1 MAKGKW
7 VVYTLDETMA
17 GRRWIAGSSFASK
30 EAAEK
35 QAHEYRGPGGVP
47 TEVKFVSTTADPTAA
62 GPWAGQI
69 KPPKSERGLQKQR
82 ERYARQ
88 AQEKAEKGI
97 PISRAEREAAKRL
110 TGRDPQTISET
121 TRIQKEL
128 RGEVLT
134 QAQLKTEKAKA
145 FERQKRIIE
154 TKQKIEARKQQ
165 QAQEVSLSTG
175 GVPLTILGDPRR
187 MAVERTDLSGGFAP
201 DRPISPGETMQLAP
215 PQLKREKTLFDIG
228 GEIQPKSFKA
238 QEFNLGGLIPGDIER
253 ISTKGEIQ
261 TSEKYYKSIEAGGF
275 AAFEAE
281 LFTTGIP
288 KAIEVIPE
296 ALAFGA
302 LAAFSPP
309 AAIAVGTVAMGVSA
323 PGLQEEILTKGPSR
337 TVASEL
343 PSLGVF
349 SLFGGAGAR
358 LRTTKFVREAKGEIQ
373 MEQLRESYLDPGF
386 TFESKPFVFTGE
398 KPPPYLQRTLKGE
411 VITPKQE
418 DILLQEIRATEELPP
433 PTTPKELRKVLR
445 RRASLT
451 REQAGQLDI
460 FTPKIEENLLIEPSR
475 EGLVTPGKIGR
486 RERQLQLRESYPTIA
501 QKSAF
506 ALANIPKQLPPPT
519 KQLRFFPGKK
529 GQAGL
534 IFQDFDIGGIFRGAG
549 EGIRRFGEF
558 ETRLPPEITKPRTRT
573 RIGVFPAVS
582 DYTDQFTGQRAR
594 QLQEQIL
601 GPSQIQ
607 ETIQRTK
614 PLEDIDILQDQ
625 ITEPIPKQDIFQE
638 QQPRQRVTPG
648 SALVEMPITDPIT
661 DIIDDPIT
669 DIIGEPPPPEK
680 PKRIKRTIFGFDEF
694 TGVPAVKEG
703 YDVIIREKG
712 QDIELDK
719 KKSFPRHRAL
729 NMGADIV
736 DNSAA
741 ASFRIKKSKQPIASN
756 IDDPFFILGHK
767 FRSPARKS
775 KLPPKQFIEKTGF
788 RIDSPGELKGITAKG
803 LIASRRK
810 AAQKRFNN
818 NLFGGLN
825 LYHKRI
831 YFLDDEMYGD
841 LGTDRYW

>member
-7 VVYTLDETMA
+7 VVYTLDETKA
-17 GRRWIAGSSFASK
+17 GRRWIAGPSFASK

-47 TEVKFVSTTADPTAA
+47 TEVKFVSTTADPTTA

-69 KPPKSERGLQKQR
+69 KPPKSERGLSRQRRRQEAERITKKVKITDDKIDLSELTSAEKARIKQITGVKAEDAFEIKQTPTTKVEFEKSLLSKQR
-82 ERYARQ
+82 
-88 AQEKAEKGI
+88 
-97 PISRAEREAAKRL
+97 AA
-110 TGRDPQTISET
+110 ET
-121 TRIQKEL
+121 T
-128 RGEVLT
+128 
-134 QAQLKTEKAKA
+134 
-145 FERQKRIIE
+145 
-154 TKQKIEARKQQ
+154 QKIEARKQQ

-175 GVPLTILGDPRR
+175 GVPLTILGDPGR

-349 SLFGGAGAR
+349 ALFGGAGAR

-501 QKSAF
+501 QKAAF

-534 IFQDFDIGGIFRGAG
+534 IFRDFDIGGIFRGAG

-625 ITEPIPKQDIFQE
+625 ITEPRVIPKQDIFQE

-669 DIIGEPPPPEK
+669 DIIGEPEK

-694 TGVPAVKEG
+694 TGVPAIKEG

-810 AAQKRFNN
+810 AAKSRA
-818 NLFGGLN
+818 LDFGFSGGFGL
-825 LYHKRI
+825 
-831 YFLDDEMYGD
+831 
-841 LGTDRYW
+841 